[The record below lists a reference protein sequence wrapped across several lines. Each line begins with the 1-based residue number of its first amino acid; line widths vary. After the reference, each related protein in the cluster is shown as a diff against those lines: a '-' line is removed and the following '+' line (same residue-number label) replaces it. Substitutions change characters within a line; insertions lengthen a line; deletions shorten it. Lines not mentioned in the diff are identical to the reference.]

1 MELTQLCMGCMEPR
15 DAAEVCP
22 RCSWSDTY
30 SVQPQFYL
38 PPHTTLMDRF
48 TIGRALGY
56 GGYSVTYLA
65 WDSSEQRKT
74 VVKEYLPGGMIT
86 RSFGNP
92 MALILTPDLQPI
104 FDHGLSL
111 FVREAEAVQSMGK
124 SGHFYESYAIFR
136 QNGTAYQALEWLEGM
151 DFATYMQRHPGGI
164 SVELALRMLLPVVE
178 GLERA
183 HALGITHE
191 NLAPSNIFLTRS
203 AQVKT
208 LDFGHARR
216 FLRRQVPQLE
226 FGIKDGYAA
235 EEQYRPDGS
244 VGPWTDLYSIA
255 CIFYFALSGKTPPPS
270 PERAAR
276 DYLTPLAVP
285 NSDVHNAVLRGMQ
298 VHGPLRFASMEDFH
312 RALMGQ
318 KAAAA
323 SGFGAQSA
331 GPGDSR
337 FGGSGHAFPNALNHS
352 GSAQGAARPYSA
364 QGSAGPGVSPSGYG
378 APMPA
383 GFGSNVQPDAPT
395 APQPVMPSSSGL
407 MGSAPGA
414 GPDSFF
420 DQQATRILPPI
431 APPPSYPT
439 AGGAQQ
445 SRKFPLWLVMVAM
458 FVIMAGAFAAFLLV
472 RDKIPAMRM
481 ARNPE
486 VLRFEIEPSRVS
498 KGNPAT
504 LVWEVSDAAAVTI
517 NGAAV
522 KASGRY
528 TVTPNTTSIFH
539 LIAADAEGRKVEV
552 KRVLEVQ

>member
-1 MELTQLCMGCMEPR
+1 MEPR

-38 PPHTTLMDRF
+38 PPHTILMDRF
-48 TIGRALGY
+48 TVGRALGY

-65 WDSSEQRKT
+65 WDGAEKRKA

-124 SGHFYESYAIFR
+124 SGHFYESRAIFR
-136 QNGTAYQALEWLEGM
+136 QNGTAYQSLEWLEGM

-183 HALGITHE
+183 HALNITHE
-191 NLAPSNIFLTRS
+191 NLAPSNVFLTRS

-255 CIFYFALSGKTPPPS
+255 CIFYFALTGKTPPPS

-276 DYLTPLAVP
+276 DHLTPLVVP
-285 NSDVHNAVLRGMQ
+285 NSDVQSAVLRGMQ
-298 VHGPLRFASMEDFH
+298 VHGPLRFASMEDFR
-312 RALMGQ
+312 RALTGQ
-318 KAAAA
+318 KGAMAQGFGAHTAESGNSRASSTGQHQAHASNLPGAMPAAAPYSA
-323 SGFGAQSA
+323 SGAPGVAMPAISGFGST
-331 GPGDSR
+331 
-337 FGGSGHAFPNALNHS
+337 
-352 GSAQGAARPYSA
+352 
-364 QGSAGPGVSPSGYG
+364 
-378 APMPA
+378 
-383 GFGSNVQPDAPT
+383 VQPDAPT
-395 APQPVMPSSSGL
+395 APQPVYPQSSGIL
-407 MGSAPGA
+407 GSAPGA
-414 GPDSFF
+414 APDPFF
-420 DQQATRILPPI
+420 DQQAPRILPPI
-431 APPPSYPT
+431 AAPPRYPT
-439 AGGAQQ
+439 AGAPQAN
-445 SRKFPLWLVMVAM
+445 RKFPLWVALLAMV
-458 FVIMAGAFAAFLLV
+458 VLLAGAFTAFLVV
-472 RDKIPAMRM
+472 RDRIPAITMG
-481 ARNPE
+481 RNPE
-486 VLRFEIEPSRVS
+486 VLRFEIEPAKVA
-498 KGNPAT
+498 KGTSAT
-504 LVWEVSDAAAVTI
+504 LVWDVADAAAVTI
-517 NGAAV
+517 NGTPV

-528 TVTPNTTSIFH
+528 TVTPTTTSIFH
-539 LIAADAEGRKVEV
+539 LVAADAEGRKVEV